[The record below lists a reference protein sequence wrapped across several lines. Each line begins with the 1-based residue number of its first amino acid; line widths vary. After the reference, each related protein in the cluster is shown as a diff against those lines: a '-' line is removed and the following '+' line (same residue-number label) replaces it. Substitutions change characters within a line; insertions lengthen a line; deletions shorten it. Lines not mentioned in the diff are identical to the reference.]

1 MAQGAYPQSYPG
13 QSYPQQPQAY
23 APQPQ
28 PYPGQSYG
36 QQPHAP
42 QQNGVTT
49 TAPAPVADAPGAF
62 PPPPP
67 PATHV
72 TPRPAPGPA
81 DGGWGCSRQRRHG
94 MISRFDDLFI
104 PDGDEARRWA
114 EDELANPRYA
124 DAKPTWFDLVA
135 RDIGRFLADL
145 FSSDN
150 GANIGPS
157 ALIIVTVVIVAA
169 LIAALVI
176 WGRPR
181 SSRAVRRA
189 RGDLLGESD
198 DRTAAQLRSDSERSA
213 RAGDWN
219 TATILRYRAIARS
232 LLERDLIDPAPGA
245 TAQSI
250 ARDAGRRLRRR
261 GPAPALRRAAV
272 AFDDVR
278 YLGRPATEEIYQ
290 DLAATDERLRTRR
303 LEAVPA

>member
-1 MAQGAYPQSYPG
+1 
-13 QSYPQQPQAY
+13 
-23 APQPQ
+23 
-28 PYPGQSYG
+28 
-36 QQPHAP
+36 
-42 QQNGVTT
+42 
-49 TAPAPVADAPGAF
+49 
-62 PPPPP
+62 
-67 PATHV
+67 
-72 TPRPAPGPA
+72 
-81 DGGWGCSRQRRHG
+81 

-145 FSSDN
+145 FSSEN

-157 ALIIVTVVIVAA
+157 ALIIVTVFIVAA

-213 RAGDWN
+213 RAGDRN

-250 ARDAGRRLRRR
+250 ARDAAAVFADE
-261 GPAPALRRAAV
+261 APALRRAAV

>member
-1 MAQGAYPQSYPG
+1 
-13 QSYPQQPQAY
+13 
-23 APQPQ
+23 
-28 PYPGQSYG
+28 
-36 QQPHAP
+36 
-42 QQNGVTT
+42 
-49 TAPAPVADAPGAF
+49 
-62 PPPPP
+62 
-67 PATHV
+67 
-72 TPRPAPGPA
+72 
-81 DGGWGCSRQRRHG
+81 

-189 RGDLLGESD
+189 RGDLLGEFD

-213 RAGDWN
+213 RARDWN
-219 TATILRYRAIARS
+219 TATILRYRVIARS

-250 ARDAGRRLRRR
+250 ARDAGAVFADE
-261 GPAPALRRAAV
+261 APALRRAAV